1 MQKQLELFLRNA
13 NVVNQKNCLVEK
25 NPRKFMRAGMW
36 VTEYTVH
43 IYNTISG
50 LSLRG
55 KIYNYADGRVETCLY
70 YSCYGD
76 LRISEQE
83 YQRRSNIM
91 GHIKTY
97 GAIYEI
103 EPPIKWFN

>member
-1 MQKQLELFLRNA
+1 MQKQLELFLRNK
-13 NVVNQKNCLVEK
+13 NIINQTNSLVEK
-25 NPRKFMRAGMW
+25 NPRKFMRAGQW

-43 IYNTISG
+43 IYNTIAG

-55 KIYNYADGRVETCLY
+55 KIYNYENGTVETQLV

-91 GHIKTY
+91 GHLKTY
-97 GAIYEI
+97 GAIYEV
-103 EPPIKWFN
+103 EPPIRWFN

>member
-1 MQKQLELFLRNA
+1 MQKSLELFLRNK
-13 NVVNQKNCLVEK
+13 NVVNQTNCLIEK
-25 NPRKFMRAGMW
+25 NPRKFMRGGIW

-43 IYNTISG
+43 LYNTIAG

-55 KIYNYADGRVETCLY
+55 KIYHYADGRVETCLY

-76 LRISEQE
+76 YRLTFDEVK
-83 YQRRSNIM
+83 RRSDIM
-91 GHIKTY
+91 GHIKKY
-97 GAIYEI
+97 GAIYED

>member
-1 MQKQLELFLRNA
+1 MQKELELFLGNK
-13 NVVNQKNCLVEK
+13 NVVNQTNCLVEK
-25 NPRKFMRAGMW
+25 NPRKFMRGGIW

-43 IYNTISG
+43 IYNTIAG

-55 KIYNYADGRVETCLY
+55 KIYNYADGRVETSLV

-76 LRISEQE
+76 LRISQEE

-91 GHIKTY
+91 GHLKNY
-97 GAIYEI
+97 GGMYEV